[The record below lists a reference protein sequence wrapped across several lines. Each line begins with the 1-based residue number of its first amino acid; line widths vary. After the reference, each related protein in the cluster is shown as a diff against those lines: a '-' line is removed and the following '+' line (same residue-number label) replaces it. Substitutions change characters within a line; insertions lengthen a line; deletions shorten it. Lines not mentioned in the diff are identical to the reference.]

1 MNSAPEFTFDPEPAE
16 GGAPPIP
23 MTAPE
28 FAFDDRP
35 PQQPPTP
42 LRAAGQAITPKR
54 IGQFIAQ
61 VPERLEQTQKQ
72 AEDDRLSREA
82 GARMELGPSSGGF
95 QKALAAFGSAADTA
109 TGGVFPYLPALGAKG
124 LGKLGV
130 SGYERYADM
139 PIVEAKK
146 EAERKVQAAS
156 TLQPGAALT
165 GQATGLVGGAAL
177 FPAVAPSA
185 GPAVSGALTGA
196 LYGGISAGAKEGDV
210 YEALKGAGLG
220 AVLGGVGAPIIERT
234 ISGLTRVAKGG
245 KPVLTANGDL
255 TDEAMAAARAAGL
268 SDDEIRAIGPH
279 LQQTFERRG
288 VTPAAATEARFSEFG
303 MQPSRGMV
311 TGDVEQLAREKAYGT
326 LVPLGE
332 QAAEAA
338 RRQAGGTGA
347 TLSDAVSDAVS
358 RGRQEAARLQAAYQ
372 GAYKAA
378 ENVPGSF
385 SREAISNLGER
396 IRGNW
401 GMRGDLNFFSNDL
414 ARATAQKLDE
424 TLGTKISTPSVPGV
438 SVIHRDF
445 RAVEEGRKIL
455 NSAFG
460 AARDKTDRAAIRK
473 LIEDF
478 DDHIERSITNG
489 AFSGDPRVVEQWKQA
504 RKLFSEYQNKY
515 GVRRSGDEAGTL
527 MKQVLDGKSADDVA
541 NMMFNFNRG
550 DATMRRDA
558 VKVFLQLRR
567 ALGSN
572 APELD
577 QIKRSYVQQL
587 MTPSVAGERLTPRD
601 FLRTAQQIEQT
612 LRGRGASFARAA
624 LSPEERAS
632 LDRYAKVMQI
642 AGRSGPSDLPEKVN
656 MIARYVA
663 TAVPLIAT
671 GGSYA
676 LSMVN
681 QPLALAAGAAL
692 SVPGAISTM
701 RNLPVTQSIM
711 ANRAPP
717 SVARPYRFPEV
728 RTGLPLATAAAPE
741 ISETVPPVLEALEER
756 QRISPEDPRMLTI
769 PGPGNRPG
777 RATGGAVNL
786 HALAKAAKKHVT
798 TSTESLLN
806 EHDDTVA
813 KALEIAN
820 KHI

>member
-1 MNSAPEFTFDPEPAE
+1 MAGAPEFEFSPEPAPE
-16 GGAPPIP
+16 LQAIPAPDFEFGNLPP
-23 MTAPE
+23 EPTA
-28 FAFDDRP
+28 
-35 PQQPPTP
+35 
-42 LRAAGQAITPKR
+42 AATYRAITPKR
-54 IGQFIAQ
+54 IGEFLSQ
-61 VPERLEQTQKQ
+61 VPERLEQTQQQ
-72 AEDDRLSREA
+72 AQDEALSREA
-82 GARMELGPSSGGF
+82 GARMELGPSSEGF
-95 QKALAAFGSAADTA
+95 QKALAGFGSGLDIA

-139 PIVEAKK
+139 PLVEAKK
-146 EAERKVQAAS
+146 EAERKVRAAS
-156 TLQPGAALT
+156 ALQPGSALT
-165 GQATGLVGGAAL
+165 GQAAGLVGGAAML
-177 FPAVAPSA
+177 PAVAPSA

-196 LYGGISAGAKEGDV
+196 LYGGVSAGAKEGDI

-234 ISGLTRVAKGG
+234 LSGLTRVAMGG
-245 KPVLTANGDL
+245 KPVLTPAGDL

-279 LQQTFERRG
+279 LKQTFEARG
-288 VTPAAATEARFSEFG
+288 VTPGATTEARFAEFG

-311 TGDVEQLAREKAYGT
+311 TGDPAQLAREKAYGS
-326 LVPLGE
+326 LAPIAE

-338 RRQAGGTGA
+338 QRQAGGTGA

-358 RGRQEAARLQAAYQ
+358 RGRQEAAKLQSAYQ

-385 SREAISNLGER
+385 SRESISNLGER

-401 GMRGDLNFFSNDL
+401 GMRGDLNFYSNDL
-414 ARATAQKLDE
+414 ARNTAKKLDE
-424 TLGTKISTPSVPGV
+424 TLGAKIPAPGG

-455 NSAFG
+455 NSALG
-460 AARDKTDRAAIRK
+460 AARDKTDRAAMRK
-473 LIEDF
+473 MIEDF
-478 DDHIERSITNG
+478 DEQIERSIANG
-489 AFSGDPRVVEQWKQA
+489 AFSGDPKVVDQWKQA

-527 MKQVLDGKSADDVA
+527 MRQVLDGKSADDVA

-550 DATMRRDA
+550 DTTMRRDA

-567 ALGSN
+567 ALGAN
-572 APELD
+572 APELE

-587 MTPSVAGERLTPRD
+587 MTPAASGERLTPKD
-601 FLRTAQQIEQT
+601 FVRVSQQIEQT

-632 LDRYAKVMQI
+632 LARYAEVIRI
-642 AGRSGPSDLPEKVN
+642 AGSSSPSQLPEKIN
-656 MIARYVA
+656 MLARYAA
-663 TAVPLIAT
+663 TAAPMVAS
-671 GGSYA
+671 GASYA
-676 LSMVN
+676 LSMIN
-681 QPLALAAGAAL
+681 PMLALTAGAVGAL
-692 SVPGAISTM
+692 PGAYSV
-701 RNLPVTQSIM
+701 LKASPAVQSSL
-711 ANRAPP
+711 ARRSPETAG
-717 SVARPYRFPEV
+717 RPYRFPSV
-728 RTGLPLATAAAPE
+728 RTGLPLATAGAPE
-741 ISETVPPVLEALEER
+741 ISETVPPVVEMFEER
-756 QRISPEDPRMLTI
+756 QRVAPGDPRELTI
-769 PGPGNRPG
+769 RGPGNRPA
-777 RATGGAVNL
+777 RARGGAVNL

-798 TSTESLLN
+798 TSTEQLLN

-813 KALEIAN
+813 KALEVAN

>member
-1 MNSAPEFTFDPEPAE
+1 MN
-16 GGAPPIP
+16 G
-23 MTAPE
+23 APE
-28 FAFDDRP
+28 FAFDPEPSSEGSANAPMVAPQFLFEDQAP
-35 PQQPPTP
+35 PAPPTP
-42 LRAAGQAITPKR
+42 AQAVRQAITPRR
-54 IGQFIAQ
+54 IGEFISQ
-61 VPERLEQTQKQ
+61 VPERLEQTQQQ
-72 AEDDRLSREA
+72 AEAERTSREA
-82 GARMELGPSSGGF
+82 GARMELGPSSEGF
-95 QKALAAFGSAADTA
+95 QKALAGFGSAADTM

-139 PIVEAKK
+139 PVFDAKK

-156 TLQPGAALT
+156 TLQPGSALL
-165 GQATGLVGGAAL
+165 GQGAGLVGGAAL
-177 FPAVAPSA
+177 LPAVAPSA

-234 ISGLTRVAKGG
+234 LSGLTRVATGG
-245 KPVLTANGDL
+245 RPVLKPTGEL
-255 TDEAMAAARAAGL
+255 TDEAMAAAKAAGL
-268 SDDEIRAIGPH
+268 SDDEIRVLGPH
-279 LQQTFERRG
+279 LQQTFESRG

-311 TGDVEQLAREKAYGT
+311 TGDVEQLAREKTYRSIA
-326 LVPLGE
+326 PLAG
-332 QAAEAA
+332 QAEEAA
-338 RRQAGGTGA
+338 QRQAGGTGA

-358 RGRQEAARLQAAYQ
+358 RGRQEAARLQSAYQ
-372 GAYKAA
+372 GAYKVAGD
-378 ENVPGSF
+378 VPGEF
-385 SREAISNLGER
+385 DRAAITGIGNR

-401 GMRGDLNFFSNDL
+401 GFRGDTNLYSNEL
-414 ARATAQKLDE
+414 ARKTAERLDE
-424 TLGTKISTPSVPGV
+424 VLGAVRMSPDIPGLSVV
-438 SVIHRDF
+438 HKTF
-445 RAVEEGRKIL
+445 REVEEGRKIL
-455 NSAFG
+455 NSAFSQ
-460 AARDKTDRAAIRK
+460 ARDKTDRAAARK

-489 AFSGDPRVVEQWKQA
+489 AFSGDPRVVDQWKQA

-567 ALGSN
+567 ALGAN

-587 MTPSVAGERLTPRD
+587 MTPTPAGEKLVPKD
-601 FLRTAQQIEQT
+601 FLRVSQQIEQT
-612 LRGRGASFARAA
+612 LRGSGASFTRVA

-632 LDRYAKVMQI
+632 LQRYAKVMRI
-642 AGRSGPSDLPEKVN
+642 ASSSSPSQLPEKVN

-663 TAVPLIAT
+663 TAAPILAS
-671 GGSYA
+671 GAGYA
-676 LSMVN
+676 LSMID
-681 QPLALAAGAAL
+681 PKLALAVGAVGAI
-692 SVPGAISTM
+692 PGAISAVRASPTI
-701 RNLPVTQSIM
+701 QSTL

-717 SVARPYRFPEV
+717 SVARPYRYPDV
-728 RTGLPLATAAAPE
+728 RTGLPLATGAAPE
-741 ISETVPPVLEALEER
+741 ISQTVPPVLQMLEEQ
-756 QRISPEDPRMLTI
+756 QRVSSQDPSGSTSP
-769 PGPGNRPG
+769 NRPA
-777 RATGGAVNL
+777 RASGGAVNL
-786 HALAKAAKKHVT
+786 NALAKMAKKHVT
-798 TSTESLLN
+798 SSTEQLLN
-806 EHDDTVA
+806 QNDDTVA

-820 KHI
+820 RHI